1 MSGGFS
7 PAAVRGTALT
17 VHHDRWHPRHAV
29 LSTKSHP
36 RPTQTSTPVCGRSVS
51 LMLVVMSRDV
61 HVLEIDFSA
70 ELAKAAGKTT
80 QRVPPHEL
88 GARLTNKL
96 FSMLYCTNITTEQY
110 IRPKQYRGFFPWIL
124 VLPRPTVSLLAT
136 RTGADLARR
145 HAHTQAG
152 SGMLWADR
160 SMTRCVSVEKTLS
173 GDKS

>member
-110 IRPKQYRGFFPWIL
+110 FRPKQYRGFFPRFL
-124 VLPRPTVSLLAT
+124 SCHARPYLFW
-136 RTGADLARR
+136 RR
-145 HAHTQAG
+145 GQAQTLHG
-152 SGMLWADR
+152 GML
-160 SMTRCVSVEKTLS
+160 TLKP
-173 GDKS
+173 GPGCYGPIEA